1 LPLKNSL
8 SGKVFVVDDDPYILK
23 LIDDILTENAIEHH
37 CMQDARDLL
46 KMEIDDNSLVLMDLN
61 MPEMHGF
68 ELCAQLRGKACKQLK
83 IVALTAHVLPDEKD
97 NIRDHGFD
105 DLLAKPFVEADL
117 LQLIYKHL
125 VDQDFDRKLIEKSPM
140 GKMAMGDA
148 SLLNQQLKHFVT
160 ETDKDILLLEKAFKQ
175 QDSAGV
181 TELAHRL
188 AGRTAQIG
196 ATEVSQ
202 KLRTL
207 EKVLRS
213 NQALL
218 IEEDET
224 IEKILVDL
232 AHLVRSVLNQTY

>member
-1 LPLKNSL
+1 
-8 SGKVFVVDDDPYILK
+8 
-23 LIDDILTENAIEHH
+23 
-37 CMQDARDLL
+37 
-46 KMEIDDNSLVLMDLN
+46 
-61 MPEMHGF
+61 
-68 ELCAQLRGKACKQLK
+68 
-83 IVALTAHVLPDEKD
+83 
-97 NIRDHGFD
+97 
-105 DLLAKPFVEADL
+105 
-117 LQLIYKHL
+117 
-125 VDQDFDRKLIEKSPM
+125 
-140 GKMAMGDA
+140 
-148 SLLNQQLKHFVT
+148 
-160 ETDKDILLLEKAFKQ
+160 DILLLEKAFKQ